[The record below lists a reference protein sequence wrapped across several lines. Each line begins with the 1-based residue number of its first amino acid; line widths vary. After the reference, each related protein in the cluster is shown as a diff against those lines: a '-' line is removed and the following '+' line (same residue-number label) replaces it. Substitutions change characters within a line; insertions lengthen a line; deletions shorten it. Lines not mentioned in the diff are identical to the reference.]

1 MAEEGSEVAAAVEAV
16 GDQVEA
22 LLGVHC
28 KQREVWKA
36 VQQMMS
42 SEDAWLHRGQPVC
55 EELMK
60 DCEKRRLLAMMG
72 TSVEV

>member
-1 MAEEGSEVAAAVEAV
+1 MAEEGSEVAAAVKAV

-28 KQREVWKA
+28 NQREVWKT
-36 VQQMMS
+36 VQQMMP
-42 SEDAWLHRGQPVC
+42 SEDAWLHRDQSMC
-55 EELMK
+55 EELVK
-60 DCEKRRLLAMMG
+60 AFEKRKLLAMMG